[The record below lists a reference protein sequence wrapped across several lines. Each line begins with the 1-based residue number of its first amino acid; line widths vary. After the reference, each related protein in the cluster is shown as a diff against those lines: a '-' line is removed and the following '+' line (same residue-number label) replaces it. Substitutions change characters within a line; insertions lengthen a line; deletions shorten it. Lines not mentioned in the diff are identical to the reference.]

1 MMFQL
6 SIGCNRD
13 TLVDYGYYQIEEE
26 RSPLCDVS
34 MSEHVAVRTMY
45 GCGLTHPCRQ
55 AATECL
61 ENSLNH

>member
-26 RSPLCDVS
+26 RSQLCDVS
-34 MSEHVAVRTMY
+34 MAEHVAVRTMY
-45 GCGLTHPCRQ
+45 GRGLTPI
-55 AATECL
+55 T
-61 ENSLNH
+61 